1 MKYETLSSVVQVPVF
16 SRSDIPPHQGTLYDY
31 QLTRWVRKG
40 YLLKLKNGVY
50 AFARE
55 AGRIKGEEVATLL
68 YEPSYL
74 SLESA
79 LSHYGIIPEMVFAY
93 VSVTPKITRTFGN
106 ALGRFVYRHV
116 KSALFWGYSEV
127 KTETGRFLMAE
138 PEKAVL
144 DYLYLN
150 LAKINSEED
159 YMNLRFNED
168 RLRETLDREKFHR
181 YLKAFDVK
189 KMERWAQRCLP

>member
-1 MKYETLSSVVQVPVF
+1 MKYETLSSLIQTPVF
-16 SRSDIPPHQGTLYDY
+16 SRSDILPHQGTLYDY
-31 QLTRWVRKG
+31 QLTRWVRNG
-40 YLLKLKNGVY
+40 RLLKLKNGVY

-55 AGRIKGEEVATLL
+55 IGRVRGEEVASLL
-68 YEPSYL
+68 CEPSYL

-93 VSVTPKITRTFGN
+93 VSVTPKITRTFEN
-106 ALGRFVYRHV
+106 VLGHFVYRHV

-127 KTETGRFLMAE
+127 KTDTGRYLMAE

-150 LAKINSEED
+150 MAKINSEED

-181 YLKAFDVK
+181 YLRAFDVK
-189 KMERWAQRCLP
+189 KMALWAQRCLP